1 MSIDVS
7 KFESAIQLD
16 PTVAARF
23 VEVNQRLQSLS
34 EILDQAV
41 RSAIDQANKL
51 KFDLEHESR
60 ALWDKTLGELG
71 LDITSVNWSAD
82 IKDVNQ
88 AFIFR
93 QDELNAAMQA
103 EHLATFGAAPGNA
116 PEPIDGSQTVP
127 SGPDEQ
133 DGSALPG
140 NGE

>member
-1 MSIDVS
+1 MSIDAS
-7 KFESAIQLD
+7 KFDSAIKLD
-16 PTVAARF
+16 PAVAAQF

-41 RSAIDQANKL
+41 RAAIDQANKL

-82 IKDVNQ
+82 IKDVN
-88 AFIFR
+88 AAYIFR

-116 PEPIDGSQTVP
+116 PEPIDP
-127 SGPDEQ
+127 STDPVTPPTQE
-133 DGSALPG
+133 
-140 NGE
+140 